1 MDCPGYG
8 DSIDSTAWIDEIK
21 EHLRTG
27 YSAHYEALGN
37 PPIQDSSKGGL
48 QHDGLVHVCLYFIAA
63 HRLKGVDLEFMR
75 RLEPHVNL
83 VPIIAKAD
91 TMTLAERDA
100 FRRLV
105 LSELKQSGVNIFKMN
120 AAPGYDSSHGS
131 GGGGGSER
139 KDGGQAHSAQSA
151 ANGAPSSNSAA
162 GSDPAGGSLGAPP
175 SQPAPQVSQPRVMP
189 TATTQPPPFAIC
201 ASEDGTRVY
210 PWGTCCVE
218 DPAHSDLS
226 LLRSMLFA
234 SSMIAAKRK
243 TLELYEACYARERR
257 AEEARRHAYEG
268 RALRREML
276 LGRMAVLSV
285 ASTSVAI
292 ASLGALKVF
301 RPDIASRIV
310 GAFVQA
316 VDQPG
321 EAAISAMRSVS
332 ALLTAAYAR
341 VASLKVE
348 STAGRAAVPAVTR

>member
-1 MDCPGYG
+1 
-8 DSIDSTAWIDEIK
+8 
-21 EHLRTG
+21 
-27 YSAHYEALGN
+27 
-37 PPIQDSSKGGL
+37 
-48 QHDGLVHVCLYFIAA
+48 
-63 HRLKGVDLEFMR
+63 
-75 RLEPHVNL
+75 
-83 VPIIAKAD
+83 
-91 TMTLAERDA
+91 
-100 FRRLV
+100 
-105 LSELKQSGVNIFKMN
+105 
-120 AAPGYDSSHGS
+120 
-131 GGGGGSER
+131 
-139 KDGGQAHSAQSA
+139 
-151 ANGAPSSNSAA
+151 
-162 GSDPAGGSLGAPP
+162 
-175 SQPAPQVSQPRVMP
+175 VMP

-301 RPDIASRIV
+301 RPDIAGRIV
-310 GAFVQA
+310 GAFVHA